1 MRVLVLFNLT
11 FAGPGIIGGVGQHHG
26 GYPKCLPES
35 QTIVKVTWWWEC
47 HKSNKTNGYETTF
60 TGIVPTENEEQLF
73 FSVVSRSET
82 KLFFRK
88 IVEKKSVGRC
98 FRRNEGR
105 FFSTLVSIQGNVVF
119 LCRSLFVSFPLFFR
133 QAQKLLI
140 YPIEDQVAL
149 KPYLVVPLPLL
160 LLLLPAAGSFTC
172 LASLWFIVNRKKN
185 KTCCCCCWLIM
196 KRVQEE
202 GKGSCSTHT
211 TESQSYK
218 TTSAAWKSRF
228 TLPLTDRIDLSWQ
241 STLGV
246 KS

>member
-26 GYPKCLPES
+26 GYPKYLPES
-35 QTIVKVTWWWEC
+35 QTIVKVTWWWER

-60 TGIVPTENEEQLF
+60 TGFVPTENEEQLF

-105 FFSTLVSIQGNVVF
+105 FFQPSFQFKEASSFF
-119 LCRSLFVSFPLFFR
+119 LCRSLFVSFPPFFR

-149 KPYLVVPLPLL
+149 KPYLVVPPLL
-160 LLLLPAAGSFTC
+160 LLPVPAAGSFTC

-185 KTCCCCCWLIM
+185 KTCCFCCWLIM

-218 TTSAAWKSRF
+218 ATSAAWESRF
-228 TLPLTDRIDLSWQ
+228 TLPLTDRRDLSCNRP
-241 STLGV
+241 LE
-246 KS
+246 

>member
-35 QTIVKVTWWWEC
+35 QTIVKVTWWWER

-60 TGIVPTENEEQLF
+60 TGFVPTENEEQLF
-73 FSVVSRSET
+73 FRSCLGPKQNFFSG
-82 KLFFRK
+82 KLS
-88 IVEKKSVGRC
+88 KKSRLVAASDGTKAV
-98 FRRNEGR
+98 
-105 FFSTLVSIQGNVVF
+105 FSTLVSIQGNVVF

-149 KPYLVVPLPLL
+149 KPYLVVPPLL
-160 LLLLPAAGSFTC
+160 LLLVPAAGSFTC

-185 KTCCCCCWLIM
+185 KTCCCCSWLIM

-218 TTSAAWKSRF
+218 ATSAAWKSRF
-228 TLPLTDRIDLSWQ
+228 TLPLTDRIELSCNRP
-241 STLGV
+241 LE
-246 KS
+246 